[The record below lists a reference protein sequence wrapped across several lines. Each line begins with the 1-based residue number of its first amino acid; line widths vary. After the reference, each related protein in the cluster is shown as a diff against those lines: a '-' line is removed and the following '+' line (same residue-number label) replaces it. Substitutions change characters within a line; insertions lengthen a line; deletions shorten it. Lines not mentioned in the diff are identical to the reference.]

1 VITERTNGRHT
12 FVATVEGQASVVKGD
27 SLLLLDDANSYWWLV
42 RVLKTED
49 VGYIPAENIETPYER
64 LARLNKHRNVNIAA
78 ATSDELAGAASE
90 KENVEARRVLFAPP
104 TYVEHPG
111 VTWSDES
118 EDEDDGVEWAEDAE
132 VDAEETED
140 RQSSETASITSS
152 PERPTLDPAQA
163 DDSTR
168 RITATPPVA
177 VDAPRDDK
185 KKKKDDKRSRVLGL
199 FRKKDKKGTSA
210 SEARSSEDSMV
221 SGEPEPEVD
230 PASTLR
236 QRDQEIQASY
246 QNKYLRPRPNSII
259 LSPNP
264 ETPMLNV
271 IRVFAGEHIKSEAS
285 FKTVLLNDTT
295 SSSDLVRQAMQ
306 RFHIVGSGYYL
317 SVKDVGGE
325 ETALE
330 PDEKPLHALQQA
342 VEKWE
347 LPTVKR
353 SSVGSISSI
362 ASNLSSH
369 PAIAKLGMN
378 DYSDDSNVKL
388 YLHREPGTPPKLAVD
403 INQASPERHFSPSTR
418 FTIQVYAENERKLVN
433 LPRNATVVDA
443 IEQGLERFGI
453 QGVVDGGDDVGGRAR
468 YSLCAVVNSTG
479 KLPTNGLTQNEIS
492 CPL

>member
-1 VITERTNGRHT
+1 
-12 FVATVEGQASVVKGD
+12 VVKGD

-78 ATSDELAGAASE
+78 ATSDELAGSALD
-90 KENVEARRVLFAPP
+90 KDKVEARRVLFAPP

-118 EDEDDGVEWAEDAE
+118 EDEEEDDGVEWAEDAE
-132 VDAEETED
+132 AEQENEREEEVRAQEEQ
-140 RQSSETASITSS
+140 RQEVQSASVTSS
-152 PERPTLDPAQA
+152 PERPTLLDPAQA
-163 DDSTR
+163 EDTTR
-168 RITATPPVA
+168 RITATPSVA

-185 KKKKDDKRSRVLGL
+185 KKKKEDKKSRVLGL
-199 FRKKDKKGTSA
+199 FRKKDKKGTPT

-221 SGEPEPEVD
+221 SGEPVEAEPVD
-230 PASTLR
+230 LASTLR
-236 QRDQEIQASY
+236 QRDQESQASY

-271 IRVFAGEHIKSEAS
+271 IRVFAGGNIKSEAS
-285 FKTVLLNDTT
+285 FKTVLLNETT

-306 RFHIVGSGYYL
+306 RFHLAGDGYYL
-317 SVKDVGGE
+317 SVKDVGGD

-330 PDEKPLHALQQA
+330 PEEKPLHALQQA

-378 DYSDDSNVKL
+378 DFSDDSNVKL
-388 YLHREPGTPPKLAVD
+388 YLNREPGTPPRLSVT
-403 INQASPERHFSPSTR
+403 INQASPEKHFSPSTR
-418 FTIQVYAENERKLVN
+418 FTIQVHVDENSKLVN

-453 QGVVDGGDDVGGRAR
+453 QGVVDGGDEVGGRVR
-468 YSLCAVVNSTG
+468 YTLTAVING
-479 KLPTNGLTQNEIS
+479 AGELPCG
-492 CPL
+492 